1 MHPEQTTTY
10 CNENPHI
17 VLKENEK
24 IEMSKDIPASEG
36 IKNVPLENADKEV
49 ATGLLAAV
57 RKHK

>member
-1 MHPEQTTTY
+1 
-10 CNENPHI
+10 
-17 VLKENEK
+17 
-24 IEMSKDIPASEG
+24 MSKDIPASEG